1 MAKAAAGFGLVLA
14 CFALA
19 ASMAGATQ
27 FMVGGAGGWS
37 VPGAGGESFN
47 SWAMKNRFQVGD
59 TLVFVYPKDTDSVL
73 QVSAS
78 SYNACNT
85 TAYDKKFADGDTAFA
100 LDRAG
105 AFFFISGVEANCR
118 ANEKLIVMVR
128 ARP

>member
-59 TLVFVYPKDTDSVL
+59 TLGNAEL
-73 QVSAS
+73 QTS
-78 SYNACNT
+78 
-85 TAYDKKFADGDTAFA
+85 DA
-100 LDRAG
+100 LQE
-105 AFFFISGVEANCR
+105 FILS
-118 ANEKLIVMVR
+118 
-128 ARP
+128 P